1 MTTPSPLR
9 HIPNIGASGQRRR
22 RLGGLFWLLLA
33 LASSAWFLVHDV
45 PLAWYVALLVPF
57 TLAAIGELQAR
68 QKT

>member
-1 MTTPSPLR
+1 MTLPSALR
-9 HIPNIGASGQRRR
+9 HIANIGARGQRRR
-22 RLGGLFWLLLA
+22 RLGGLFWLLIA

-45 PLAWYVALLVPF
+45 PLLWYLALVVPF